1 MYCYNNPVVNIDP
14 SGCIVVTFGVSG
26 SSYCGAGVQGSFY
39 GAIDGHGNIANLG
52 SYGFLGGTLSAS
64 AALTVGIIWD
74 IDTVY
79 ELQGRGINLGAN
91 ASIGILTGGADLL
104 WGTESFLPV
113 GIQVSVGI
121 GAGSPFNIQ
130 GGFSQSEMIFGA
142 NMFDEFDVL
151 FNGKTDL
158 HFVFKGVDYCIANGY
173 IMKGCSNANFSTTL
187 SDGRFVVADITREY
201 MLSSEYYVWV
211 NGEYQYNKDLFFSV
225 MILYERG

>member
-1 MYCYNNPVVNIDP
+1 
-14 SGCIVVTFGVSG
+14 
-26 SSYCGAGVQGSFY
+26 
-39 GAIDGHGNIANLG
+39 
-52 SYGFLGGTLSAS
+52 
-64 AALTVGIIWD
+64 
-74 IDTVY
+74 
-79 ELQGRGINLGAN
+79 
-91 ASIGILTGGADLL
+91 
-104 WGTESFLPV
+104 
-113 GIQVSVGI
+113 
-121 GAGSPFNIQ
+121 
-130 GGFSQSEMIFGA
+130 
-142 NMFDEFDVL
+142 MFDEFDVL